1 MTIRKLSLGLVLL
14 ASCVDH
20 RPIRNG
26 LRDESIYLEKSQLT
40 QPNPKLGAATS
51 DDTWLYKVTV
61 VKASSP
67 NSVADYLFPGIEGKY
82 AGGDPELV
90 RFRFGENTLQVVD
103 ATKLM
108 RDDADDPND
117 DLSTSAERVI
127 MEFPGS
133 HVDVKLRESLD
144 GERTNFLEE
153 NTEEPWQQ
161 RQKFR
166 VDFEG
171 LSTTPIG
178 QVAWYYADFLGQ
190 CADVTGSS
198 LVPGSYEF
206 DEKDQSLSFLVEI
219 NYLLR
224 VESAYGPCYDVM
236 TLISGA
242 GASTIQFRFSFY
254 RPGVSTYVPLVIGE
268 KDEVNKKYGV
278 FQALNLFR
286 DDTTG
291 ILSARSVARR
301 WDPNRTQPVVYYF
314 AEGFPEKWKPS
325 FRQMVE
331 ETNRVLLAS
340 GAKLRLEAKDFDFD
354 GKRRNLGD
362 LRYSFFVFHR
372 DIDTTRGLL
381 GYGPS
386 SADPRT
392 GELLSATVNLYE
404 VGLDRYRYLIQ
415 DFLEE
420 FGGKTREEGKK
431 WEEIT
436 CTPGETVAPA
446 DEASRLK
453 STLVQEMRR
462 VMELPEVT
470 EESIAREDMIPTP
483 ARPKEEFLAN
493 YHRLLP
499 EIRYAE
505 PYYNPYV
512 YRPSP
517 VDLPARMRAD
527 KEFTRTLARIS
538 SGENPFG
545 TRPLDSQAGVLAQD
559 EFAKSLRSWKRN
571 HHELVSEM
579 RRVMASKTIMEVDL
593 GDALSAIAGGAR
605 QCTPGGHFESD
616 DQYRERIL
624 DIVLYRT
631 AIHELGHTLG
641 LRHNF
646 YASADAKHMR
656 EAEVSASVM
665 DYVSPIEEAG
675 APRAWG
681 AYDEAALTWIYGG
694 EAKKAEVMADD
705 YLYCTDEHADR
716 SPLCQRFDLG
726 VTPSEI
732 VLNNIERYDWLYKIR
747 NRRAYRTFWDTTGYA
762 WDVYDWVFS
771 IQRFWYLGI
780 FTWGGGEIQN
790 TLKRLDQV
798 DPTRTVLTD
807 PEYDEIAQDMYN
819 DVANAIGMTMAF
831 YDAVINQPASFRNYQ
846 DEYDP
851 FYGDLLRL
859 GIITDKLFT
868 MFAFMDLSEVYNYD
882 PNIYTYVSMY
892 DAPFGSRNY
901 GISQRVLDNML
912 GANYDTF
919 PWFKYYALF
928 LFANATNSNLIGTI
942 ELKERIAIQRFETN
956 EELELAYGAG
966 ILDRV
971 SNVNNPQRIFTHN
984 GEEYVY
990 GYLPDQLWHLVASKS
1005 RSPVSYQFIK
1015 EYNESLASASRDE
1028 DTYGLKI
1035 LLAYYEYFNN
1045 FVGF

>member
-1 MTIRKLSLGLVLL
+1 MTSMKKLSFGILL
-14 ASCVDH
+14 LSACVDY
-20 RPIRNG
+20 RPVRNG
-26 LRDESIYLEKSQLT
+26 LRDESIYLDKAKLT
-40 QPNPKLGAATS
+40 APNPKLGQGSTDS
-51 DDTWLYKVTV
+51 SWLYKATV

-67 NSVADYLFPGIEGKY
+67 NAVADYAFPGVEGKF

-90 RFRFGENTLQVVD
+90 RFRYSEDSLQILD
-103 ATKLM
+103 ATRLM
-108 RDDADDPND
+108 RDRPDDAND
-117 DLSTSAERVI
+117 DLPTTADRVL

-144 GERTNFLEE
+144 GERTNYLEE
-153 NTEEPWQQ
+153 NTEAPWMQ

-171 LSTTPIG
+171 LSTSPIG
-178 QVAWYYADFLGQ
+178 QVAWYYADYLGQ
-190 CADVTGSS
+190 CASVTGAS
-198 LVPGSYEF
+198 LVPGTYEF
-206 DEKDQSLSFLVEI
+206 DEADQHLTFVVEI

-224 VESAYGPCYDVM
+224 IEGAYGACYDVM

-242 GASTIQFRFSFY
+242 GTASIQFRFSFY
-254 RPGVSTYVPLVIGE
+254 RPGPSTYQPLVIAE

-286 DDTTG
+286 DDKTG
-291 ILSARSVARR
+291 LLSAQSLARR
-301 WDPNRTQPVVYYF
+301 WDPNRTEPAVYYF
-314 AEGFPEKWKPS
+314 AEGFPEKWKVS
-325 FRQMVE
+325 FRQMVA
-331 ETNRVLLAS
+331 ETNRVLTAA
-340 GAKLRLEAKDFDFD
+340 GAKLRLDVKDHDFD
-354 GKRRNLGD
+354 GKPRHVGD
-362 LRYSFFVFHR
+362 LRYSFFTFHR
-372 DIDTTRGLL
+372 DIDTTKGLL

-386 SADPRT
+386 TADPRT
-392 GELLSATVNLYE
+392 GEVFSANVNLYE
-404 VGLDRYRYLIQ
+404 IGLDRYRFLIQ

-420 FGGKTREEGKK
+420 FGAKTPEAGKK

-436 CTPGETVAPA
+436 CTAGETVAPV
-446 DEASRLK
+446 DQKSRLK
-453 STLVQEMRR
+453 STLIQEMRR
-462 VMELPEVT
+462 VMDLPEVT
-470 EESIAREDMIPTP
+470 EDSIVKADMIPTP

-505 PYYNPYV
+505 PFWNIYV
-512 YRPSP
+512 YRTPP
-517 VDLPARMRAD
+517 PDLGDRLKAD
-527 KEFTRTLARIS
+527 REFTQSLAKIS
-538 SGENPFG
+538 SGQSPFG
-545 TRPLDSQAGVLAQD
+545 TRPLDSQVGVLAQD
-559 EFAKSLRSWKRN
+559 EFAKQLRDWKRN
-571 HHELVSEM
+571 HYELDTEM
-579 RRVMASKTIMEVDL
+579 KRVMASKNIQEVNI
-593 GDALSAIAGGAR
+593 GDALDAIAGGAR
-605 QCTPGGHFESD
+605 VCKDGHFESD

-624 DIVLYRT
+624 DAVVYRT

-646 YASADAKHMR
+646 YGSADAKHMHDG
-656 EAEVSASVM
+656 EVSASVM

-675 APRAWG
+675 SPRAWG
-681 AYDEAALTWIYGG
+681 AYDEAALTWIYGS
-694 EAKKAEVMADD
+694 EEKKTEVMKDD
-705 YLYCTDEHADR
+705 LLYCTDEHAGR
-716 SPLCQRFDLG
+716 SPLCQMFDLG

-732 VLNNIERYDWLYKIR
+732 VLNHIERYDWFYKIR
-747 NRRAYRTFWDTTGYA
+747 NRRAYRTFWDTSGYA

-798 DPTRTVLTD
+798 DSTRTVLTD
-807 PEYDEIAQDMYN
+807 QEYDEIAQDMYN
-819 DVANAIGMTMAF
+819 DVSSAIGMTMAF

-882 PNIYTYVSMY
+882 PNVYTYVTMY
-892 DAPFGSRNY
+892 DAPFGTRNY
-901 GISQRVLDNML
+901 ALSQRVLDNML

-928 LFANATNSNLIGTI
+928 LFANATNSNLVDTI
-942 ELKERIAIQRFETN
+942 ELKERIALQRFETR
-956 EELELAYGAG
+956 EELELVYGAG
-966 ILDRV
+966 ILETVTDPH
-971 SNVNNPQRIFTHN
+971 NPQRIFTSN

-990 GYLPDQLWHLVASKS
+990 TYLPDQLWHLVASKS
-1005 RSPVSYQFIK
+1005 RSPVSYQYVK
-1015 EYNESLASASRDE
+1015 EYNESMASASRDQ
-1028 DTYGLKI
+1028 DTFGLKI